1 VVVLVKTVA
10 VLLSLRGRQN
20 AFTLI
25 KTHYLDRTP
34 RKFCQ
39 LTNFHITKSFKP
51 LDPIATSW
59 FLIMPLMLS
68 RSKSMG
74 KTCGH
79 ACETGATDHA
89 PTHRYRRILW
99 IALVVNAAMFFVE
112 IIFGKVSGSVSL
124 LADAIDFFGD
134 ATNYALSLWVLGAG
148 VIWRSRLALGKGVIM
163 LVYGIFIIGKAAL
176 SVYQGG
182 TPEPF
187 LMGAIGLLALAAN
200 FGVALLLFAYR
211 EGDANMRSV
220 WLCTRNDALGNT
232 AIVLAALGV
241 FGTGLFWPD
250 VVVAVIMGG
259 LGISSGWYVIK
270 QANSELTVYRSTSKE
285 VVRSDYV

>member
-1 VVVLVKTVA
+1 
-10 VLLSLRGRQN
+10 
-20 AFTLI
+20 
-25 KTHYLDRTP
+25 
-34 RKFCQ
+34 
-39 LTNFHITKSFKP
+39 
-51 LDPIATSW
+51 
-59 FLIMPLMLS
+59 MPLMLL

-74 KTCGH
+74 KNCDDG
-79 ACETGATDHA
+79 CEARAINHA

-134 ATNYALSLWVLGAG
+134 ATNYALSLWVLGSSL
-148 VIWRSRLALGKGVIM
+148 IWRSRLALGKGTVM
-163 LVYGIFIIGKAAL
+163 LGYGLFIIIKAAL
-176 SVYQGG
+176 SAYLSA

-187 LMGAIGLLALAAN
+187 LMGGIGLLALAAN
-200 FGVALLLFAYR
+200 FGVALLLYAYR

-220 WLCTRNDALGNT
+220 WLCTRNDAIGNV

-241 FGTGLFWPD
+241 FGTGSLWPD

-259 LGISSGWYVIK
+259 LGISAGWHVIQRARLEIK
-270 QANSELTVYRSTSKE
+270 TGVAQKGEDAHAH
-285 VVRSDYV
+285 